1 MAHEG
6 LTTTSARSL
15 GLVERLPVRRIILT
29 ILTVAVVT
37 FVAVGTYKTLT
48 LSGAD
53 HLGWAFWANL
63 LVIGLA
69 LGAVYALIA
78 LGYTLVYG
86 ILRMINFA
94 HGEVFM
100 WGAFGSFFFA
110 TAYAKSGF
118 MNSHPWAALAILFV
132 SAIAISTG
140 VAVLLERV
148 AYRPLRNAPRLVPLI
163 TAIGASLFLQNTAQG
178 SAFHQRRDPMVLRR
192 ADAGLSAPLDPRR
205 DDHEVGR
212 ELRQDRSHRDRDLD
226 RGDGGPRGLREAD
239 QDREVDARR
248 GTGS

>member
-1 MAHEG
+1 MAHDG

-118 MNSHPWAALAILFV
+118 MNSNPWASLAILFV

-148 AYRPLRNAPRLVPLI
+148 AYRPLRNAPRLVAP
-163 TAIGASLFLQNTAQG
+163 
-178 SAFHQRRDPMVLRR
+178 HHRDRRLALPPEHGPGVLRR
-192 ADAGLSAPLDPRR
+192 ADPWLSTSLDPRR
-205 DDHEVGR
+205 R
-212 ELRQDRSHRDRDLD
+212 PSRS
-226 RGDGGPRGLREAD
+226 GA
-239 QDREVDARR
+239 
-248 GTGS
+248 

>member
-1 MAHEG
+1 MAHDG
-6 LTTTSARSL
+6 LTTSSARSL

-37 FVAVGTYKTLT
+37 FVVVGTYKTLT

-63 LVIGLA
+63 FVIGLA

-100 WGAFGSFFFA
+100 WGAFGSYFFA

-118 MNSHPWAALAILFV
+118 LNSNPWASLAILFV
-132 SAIAISTG
+132 SAIAVSSASRSCSSGSPTGRCATRRAWCPSSRRSAPRCSCRTRRRASSVRRRGATRARRSSTG
-140 VAVLLERV
+140 T
-148 AYRPLRNAPRLVPLI
+148 I
-163 TAIGASLFLQNTAQG
+163 TKW
-178 SAFHQRRDPMVLRR
+178 
-192 ADAGLSAPLDPRR
+192 
-205 DDHEVGR
+205 ER
-212 ELRQDRSHRDRDLD
+212 ELRQDRSHRDR
-226 RGDGGPRGLREAD
+226 RPR
-239 QDREVDARR
+239 
-248 GTGS
+248 SW